1 MKKNNNNNN
10 NKKTFTHTYTGTHT
24 HIHTYIQIKHDAKMI
39 EINSLLVTNEK
50 VIKVNNTLGT

>member
-1 MKKNNNNNN
+1 MKKKNNN

-24 HIHTYIQIKHDAKMI
+24 HTYIQIKHDAKMI

>member
-1 MKKNNNNNN
+1 MKK
-10 NKKTFTHTYTGTHT
+10 KTTTTRKHSHIHTQAHTHT
-24 HIHTYIQIKHDAKMI
+24 HTYIQIKHDAKMI